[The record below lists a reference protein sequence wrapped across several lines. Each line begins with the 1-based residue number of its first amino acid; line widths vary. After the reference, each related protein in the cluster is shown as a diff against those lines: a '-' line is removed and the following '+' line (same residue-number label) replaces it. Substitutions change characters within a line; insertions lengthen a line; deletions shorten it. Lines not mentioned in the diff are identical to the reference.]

1 MHRLFRL
8 WAQGGRGACSS
19 SPKRVRG
26 LWRELQKSL
35 PPAMPAAKKGKN
47 LGLEPCSGCR
57 SKTGCLLESAKRPL
71 SEVKTAGLSPPRQR
85 AKQRAHV
92 PARASGLRAHF
103 IRAVIAVCVI
113 GCAAA
118 AGGIARHL
126 PETPIEAGTESFL
139 QQQARRKAIDRESRL
154 VRAELELAQ
163 QRQEPAAWAHPSP
176 AGLLDELLVRL
187 HLSFI
192 FCLFA
197 IHPMLFCRHN
207 HMEETQGEH
216 WCHTQTTSARAAAR
230 WTASQRTTAATR

>member
-1 MHRLFRL
+1 MVCGSGGGWLTRGRLLLGARAHLHRRFWL
-8 WAQGGRGACSS
+8 WAQGGRGSCAS

-35 PPAMPAAKKGKN
+35 PPAMPAAKKGNCKN

-85 AKQRAHV
+85 AKQRTHV

-126 PETPIEAGTESFL
+126 PETPIEAGT
-139 QQQARRKAIDRESRL
+139 IDRESPLIYRSAST
-154 VRAELELAQ
+154 RSTTQ
-163 QRQEPAAWAHPSP
+163 AA
-176 AGLLDELLVRL
+176 
-187 HLSFI
+187 
-192 FCLFA
+192 
-197 IHPMLFCRHN
+197 
-207 HMEETQGEH
+207 
-216 WCHTQTTSARAAAR
+216 
-230 WTASQRTTAATR
+230 